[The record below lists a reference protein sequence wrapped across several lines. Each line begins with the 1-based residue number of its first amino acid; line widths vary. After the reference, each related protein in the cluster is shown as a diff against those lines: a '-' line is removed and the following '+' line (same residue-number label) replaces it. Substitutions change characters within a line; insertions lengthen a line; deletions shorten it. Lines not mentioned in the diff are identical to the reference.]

1 MSVNHNF
8 TKLARQPAY
17 RAVSEKIRQV
27 ILSGE
32 LQAGDMLPTE
42 LELAEQFGVTR
53 STLREAIRLLEE
65 SGIIGRADR
74 KRLVVTLPQTAAVG
88 RSVSSAMLM
97 HRVTFKELWQVAMG
111 LEPLAGKLACASAT
125 DEDKQ
130 RLADNLQRTE
140 TVLEDHARLLE
151 AEIDFHNLVASATH
165 NHALLQARAPL
176 NDLFYPAWGAVIRA
190 LSPGQR
196 ILVAHRR
203 VYEAICNNKP
213 REAERW
219 MEKHMID
226 FRRGIEMGNLGFDQ
240 PVTSAA
246 NTSGQN

>member
-1 MSVNHNF
+1 MPANHNF
-8 TKLARQPAY
+8 SKLARQPAY

-42 LELAEQFGVTR
+42 LELADQFGVTR
-53 STLREAIRLLEE
+53 STLREAIRLLED
-65 SGIIGRADR
+65 SGIIGRTDR
-74 KRLVVTLPQTAAVG
+74 KRLVVTLPQTATIG

-97 HRVTFKELWQVAMG
+97 HRVTFEELWQVAMG

-125 DEDKQ
+125 ADDKQ
-130 RLADNLQRTE
+130 RLAANLQLTA
-140 TVLEDHARLLE
+140 TVLDDHKRLLE
-151 AEIDFHNLVASATH
+151 AEIEFHNLVASATH
-165 NHALLQARAPL
+165 NYALLQARAPL

-196 ILVAHRR
+196 ILVAHQK
-203 VYEAICNNKP
+203 VFDAICNNQPK
-213 REAERW
+213 EAERW

-226 FRRGIEMGNLGFDQ
+226 FRRGIEMGNLGFHQ

-246 NTSGQN
+246 NSDPQN

>member
-1 MSVNHNF
+1 MPVNHNF
-8 TKLARQPAY
+8 SKLARQPAY

-125 DEDKQ
+125 D
-130 RLADNLQRTE
+130 
-140 TVLEDHARLLE
+140 
-151 AEIDFHNLVASATH
+151 
-165 NHALLQARAPL
+165 
-176 NDLFYPAWGAVIRA
+176 
-190 LSPGQR
+190 
-196 ILVAHRR
+196 
-203 VYEAICNNKP
+203 
-213 REAERW
+213 
-219 MEKHMID
+219 
-226 FRRGIEMGNLGFDQ
+226 
-240 PVTSAA
+240 
-246 NTSGQN
+246 